1 MALTKSDWLVPAALI
16 TLTLVP
22 AGAGGVRLVDLA
34 SSAEIT
40 PENARFFASPLPVV
54 LHVVSATLFCIMGAF
69 QFAPAFRRGN
79 PGWHRRGGWLLI
91 ACGLVAALS
100 GLWMTRFYPRA
111 WNDGVLLDGLRL
123 AFGWAMAASIVL
135 GFVAIRKRDVVRH
148 RAWIMRAY
156 AIGMG
161 AGTQAVVHLPWFL
174 VAGVPGELARALLM
188 GAGWAINLAV
198 AEWIIRRG
206 PGAAQRVAPA

>member
-1 MALTKSDWLVPAALI
+1 
-16 TLTLVP
+16 
-22 AGAGGVRLVDLA
+22 
-34 SSAEIT
+34 
-40 PENARFFASPLPVV
+40 
-54 LHVVSATLFCIMGAF
+54 
-69 QFAPAFRRGN
+69 
-79 PGWHRRGGWLLI
+79 
-91 ACGLVAALS
+91 
-100 GLWMTRFYPRA
+100 MTRFYPRA

-135 GFVAIRKRDVVRH
+135 GLVAIRKRDVVRH

-206 PGAAQRVAPA
+206 PGAPQRVAPA